1 LRPGSH
7 RVQLKRG
14 TRVSCGKSTS
24 NWEGRLLRQSDGF
37 VPWRTSRSRRS
48 YTAATASPAT
58 ENGCPPSL
66 AAHVRRR
73 IKSNIKP
80 RTSNTPVALTIAGSD
95 SSAGAGAQADLK
107 TFTALGVYGL
117 TAITCIVAETPG
129 KVSRIQAADPE
140 IVREQIE
147 LLLKNF
153 PVTGMKTGL
162 LCNAEIAAQVVRSL
176 RKVKERRLVVDP
188 VMIATSGDVLLAP
201 EAIEIYERKLFPLA
215 TLITPNLDEAARLLG
230 APIRDLVAM
239 HRAARTL
246 AKKYGTA
253 VLLKGGHLPGRR
265 AIDVLSS
272 GDCTKEYSAA
282 FLPGVKTHGTG
293 CTYSAAITAELA
305 KGVELPRAIATA
317 KKFVSSAIRSHFV
330 WKSGGRKIFALNP
343 SV

>member
-1 LRPGSH
+1 MASKNP
-7 RVQLKRG
+7 
-14 TRVSCGKSTS
+14 
-24 NWEGRLLRQSDGF
+24 
-37 VPWRTSRSRRS
+37 RRS
-48 YTAATASPAT
+48 QTAATA
-58 ENGCPPSL
+58 
-66 AAHVRRR
+66 
-73 IKSNIKP
+73 
-80 RTSNTPVALTIAGSD
+80 VALTIAGSD

-153 PVTGMKTGL
+153 PVAGIKTGL
-162 LCNAEIAAQVVRSL
+162 LCNAEIVAQVVRSL
-176 RKVKERRLVVDP
+176 RKVKKRRLVVDP
-188 VMIATSGDVLLAP
+188 VMVATTGDVLLAP
-201 EAIEIYERKLFPLA
+201 EAIQIYERKLLPLA

-230 APIRDLVAM
+230 DSIRDLAAM
-239 HRAARTL
+239 HRAATTL

-253 VLLKGGHLPGRR
+253 VLLKGGHLRGRR

-305 KGVELPRAIATA
+305 KGTELIRAIAIA
-317 KKFVSSAIRSHFV
+317 KKFVLSAIRSHFV
-330 WKSGGRKIFALNP
+330 WRSGRQKIFALNP
-343 SV
+343 ST

>member
-1 LRPGSH
+1 MPS
-7 RVQLKRG
+7 K
-14 TRVSCGKSTS
+14 
-24 NWEGRLLRQSDGF
+24 N
-37 VPWRTSRSRRS
+37 PRRS
-48 YTAATASPAT
+48 QTAATA
-58 ENGCPPSL
+58 
-66 AAHVRRR
+66 V
-73 IKSNIKP
+73 
-80 RTSNTPVALTIAGSD
+80 VLTIAGSD

-129 KVSRIQAADPE
+129 KVSRIQAVDPE

-153 PVTGMKTGL
+153 PVSGMKTGL
-162 LCNAEIAAQVVRSL
+162 LCNAEIVAQVVGSL

-188 VMIATSGDVLLAP
+188 VMIATSGDVLLAA

-230 APIRDLVAM
+230 APIRDLAGM

-305 KGVELPRAIATA
+305 KGVELARAVATA
-317 KKFVSSAIRSHFV
+317 KKFVSFAIRSHFV

-343 SV
+343 QCSGSSRALPPHPESRRR

>member
-1 LRPGSH
+1 MYG
-7 RVQLKRG
+7 V
-14 TRVSCGKSTS
+14 
-24 NWEGRLLRQSDGF
+24 
-37 VPWRTSRSRRS
+37 
-48 YTAATASPAT
+48 
-58 ENGCPPSL
+58 
-66 AAHVRRR
+66 
-73 IKSNIKP
+73 
-80 RTSNTPVALTIAGSD
+80 
-95 SSAGAGAQADLK
+95 
-107 TFTALGVYGL
+107 TAL
-117 TAITCIVAETPG
+117 TCIVAETPG

-153 PVTGMKTGL
+153 PVAGMKTGL
-162 LCNAEIAAQVVRSL
+162 LCNAEIVSQVVRSL

-215 TLITPNLDEAARLLG
+215 TLITPNLDEAGRLLG
-230 APIRDLVAM
+230 APIRDLAAM

-246 AKKYGTA
+246 AKKYGTT

-272 GDCTKEYSAA
+272 GDSTKEYSAA

-305 KGVELPRAIATA
+305 KGVELARAIATA
-317 KKFVSSAIRSHFV
+317 KRFVSSAIRSHFV
-330 WKSGGRKIFALNP
+330 WKFGNRKIFALNP
-343 SV
+343 SR